1 MNRPFI
7 TLPQLICE
15 IIAGVLCIIG
25 LLVGIIA
32 GITITE
38 PIPTHFSITG
48 EIDGYGSAYVA
59 IIMPAVMLGLDILM
73 CITAHFSNPAK
84 WNLPFKLNEKNALPV
99 YHDLVW
105 TYVLLEVELS
115 TFALLFSILVLTD
128 GKLIVFASIIMVI
141 CIVPSTV
148 VPGVIAAKHNKM

>member
-15 IIAGVLCIIG
+15 IIAGVLCLIG
-25 LLVGIIA
+25 LLVGLIA

-59 IIMPAVMLGLDILM
+59 IIMPAAMLGLNIMM
-73 CITAHFSNPAK
+73 CIIAHFSNPAK

-105 TYVLLEVELS
+105 TYVLIELELS
-115 TFALLFSILVLTD
+115 IFALLFSILVLTD
-128 GKLIVFASIIMVI
+128 RKLLMPASIFMVM
-141 CIVPSTV
+141 CIVPSSV
-148 VPGVIAAKHNKM
+148 VPSVIASKHNKM